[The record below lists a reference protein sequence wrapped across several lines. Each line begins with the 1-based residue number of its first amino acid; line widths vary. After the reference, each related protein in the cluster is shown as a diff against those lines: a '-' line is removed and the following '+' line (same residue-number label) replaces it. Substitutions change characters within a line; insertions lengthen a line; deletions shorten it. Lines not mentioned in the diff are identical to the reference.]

1 MRPITIVKRAAAAAL
16 LASPLL
22 IGGAQAQIQ
31 GDAPIDVSADEF
43 ESLDAQGLAI
53 YRGAVEAVQGQTRL
67 RCSELRVQFA
77 PRRGGA
83 PSAPGVGGGTGEL
96 QRMTCTGPVYY
107 VTPTQTAR
115 GDNAVY
121 EAGPE
126 IITVT
131 GNVVI
136 TQGEN
141 VATADRAVINTRTND
156 ARLESNNRG
165 SGSRRVRTV
174 LYPESGPRPAGA
186 AAPAAPSAP
195 AAGAAAAPAAAGAA
209 AAGTPVR

>member
-1 MRPITIVKRAAAAAL
+1 MRPITIVKRAAALAL
-16 LASPLL
+16 IASPLI

-31 GDAPIDVSADEF
+31 GNAPIDVSSDEF

-77 PRRGGA
+77 QRRG
-83 PSAPGVGGGTGEL
+83 PSAPGMAAGTGDV
-96 QRMTCTGPVYY
+96 QRMTCSGPVYY

-141 VATADRAVINTRTND
+141 VATADRAIINTRTND
-156 ARLESNNRG
+156 AKLEANNRG
-165 SGSRRVRTV
+165 AGSRRVRTV
-174 LYPESGPRPAGA
+174 LYPESGGRPAGA
-186 AAPAAPSAP
+186 PAAPAAP
-195 AAGAAAAPAAAGAA
+195 AAGAAAAPAAGA
-209 AAGTPVR
+209 AAGTPTQ

>member
-1 MRPITIVKRAAAAAL
+1 MRPITIVKRAAALAL
-16 LASPLL
+16 IASPLV

-31 GDAPIDVSADEF
+31 GNAPIDVSSDEF

-77 PRRGGA
+77 QRSG
-83 PSAPGVGGGTGEL
+83 PSAPGMAAGTGDV

-126 IITVT
+126 IITMT

-156 ARLESNNRG
+156 ARLEANARG

-174 LYPESGPRPAGA
+174 LYPESGPPRPAGA
-186 AAPAAPSAP
+186 AAP

-209 AAGTPVR
+209 AGTPTQ

>member
-1 MRPITIVKRAAAAAL
+1 MKPITFVKRAAALAL
-16 LASPLL
+16 IASPLV

-31 GDAPIDVSADEF
+31 GNAPIDVSSDEF

-77 PRRGGA
+77 QRRGA
-83 PSAPGVGGGTGEL
+83 PSAPGVAAGTGDV

-126 IITVT
+126 TITVT

-141 VATADRAVINTRTND
+141 VATADRAIINTRTND
-156 ARLESNNRG
+156 ARLEANNRG
-165 SGSRRVRTV
+165 AGSRRVRTV

-186 AAPAAPSAP
+186 AAPAAP
-195 AAGAAAAPAAAGAA
+195 AAGAAAAPAAAGT